1 MAPSSSVS
9 SSVPDEFAHLVGRF
23 AALTDPRHA
32 RGKVHPLPSV
42 LALVVLGL
50 LAGCR
55 SLSAV
60 SRYGAI
66 HPEVLAPLGLRRPP
80 SVATLHRL
88 LGMVTVD
95 EVRGVVRAFAGD
107 LAARRGTA
115 GAVTEV
121 ALAGKTLRGTH
132 EDGAPLHVLRAFAQQ
147 AALGLDQAPSS
158 PLRGEV
164 ATATAW
170 VAEIADAFPGLAI
183 LTGDA
188 IFAERS
194 LCAAVVAGQRD
205 YVVRLKKTNPSS
217 MPTLPPSSRSR
228 DRPMP

>member
-1 MAPSSSVS
+1 MPTS
-9 SSVPDEFAHLVGRF
+9 SSVPDEFALLVARF

-32 RGKVHPLPSV
+32 RGKVHPLPGV

-60 SRYGAI
+60 SRHGAI
-66 HPEVLAPLGLRRPP
+66 HPELLPRLGLRRSP

-88 LGMVTVD
+88 LGMVTVA

-107 LAARRGTA
+107 LLARRA
-115 GAVTEV
+115 PSASVAEV
-121 ALAGKTLRGTH
+121 ALDGKTLRGTH
-132 EDGAPLHVLRAFAQQ
+132 EGGAPLHVLRAFALHTG
-147 AALGLDQAPSS
+147 LGLDQVPAA

-164 ATATAW
+164 AAAARW
-170 VAEIADAFPGLAI
+170 LDVVAAAFPGLAI

-188 IFAERS
+188 LFAEQS
-194 LCAAVVAGQRD
+194 VGAAVVAGQRD
-205 YVVRLKKTNPSS
+205 YVPRLKTTSPSAS
-217 MPTLPPSSRSR
+217 PTPPASSP
-228 DRPMP
+228 RPARPTS